1 MRRASTEEPARAPAR
16 RRLLGRWRR
25 DEKGVTAIEFA
36 MVAPPFLMLLYG
48 IIGVGL
54 YFFTTFTLENA
65 VEQAARLIRTGQA
78 QSSGMTA
85 AQFKQT
91 VCDNSP
97 GFVDCTNK
105 LRVSVKN
112 FNEWTQITNATLPTC
127 LDNSGNLTNAT
138 SYTPGAQGEV
148 VLVWVC
154 YEWDFSRYI
163 PFLNLSDMS
172 NGSRLIQAATTF
184 RTEPYTN

>member
-1 MRRASTEEPARAPAR
+1 MMKGSSGAPAR
-16 RRLLGRWRR
+16 RGMLARWRR
-25 DEKGVTAIEFA
+25 DEKGITAIEFA

-65 VEQAARLIRTGQA
+65 LEQAARLIRTGQA

-85 AQFKQT
+85 AQFAQE
-91 VCDNSP
+91 VCDRAP
-97 GFVDCTNK
+97 GFVDCTGK

-127 LDNSGNLTNAT
+127 LDAGGNLTNAT
-138 SYTPGAQGEV
+138 SYTPGGSGEV

-163 PFLNLSDMS
+163 PFLNLSDMG